1 MQGTG
6 CPPQRVDLAGG
17 AGSGIARQNGIGAGC
32 RAHGTGCH
40 RERRGPPVARKADG
54 LWHAAVCK
62 GALSMSGLLT
72 QMTQSSLAR
81 LEEARAKEPEKA
93 LWTRAL
99 EKPPAPPLRL
109 SPEGFDV
116 IAECKLHSPSAGDL
130 SGHTSNVENRVTDYA
145 CGGACAVSVLTEPL
159 RFGGALEHLTRAA
172 QVLSR
177 HNVPVMR
184 KDFLV
189 DPYQVMEA
197 RAAGAGGVLVIV
209 RMLDPSHIT
218 ALLDCAAMLKMFV
231 LIEAFDADDLQ
242 VANEVLAERKAHDEQ
257 MLVGV
262 NCRDLETLSV
272 DLARLG
278 ELASYLPPDF
288 ASVAESGVGSL
299 EDIKTVVDVG
309 YDLALV
315 GTTLMTSA
323 DPGKLLGEMLAAGR
337 ERAMA
342 VRTRKMRIATGT
354 AMDDE

>member
-1 MQGTG
+1 
-6 CPPQRVDLAGG
+6 
-17 AGSGIARQNGIGAGC
+17 
-32 RAHGTGCH
+32 
-40 RERRGPPVARKADG
+40 
-54 LWHAAVCK
+54 
-62 GALSMSGLLT
+62 MSGLLT

-81 LEEARAKEPEKA
+81 LKEARAKEPEKA

-99 EKPPAPPLRL
+99 EKPPAPALRL

-130 SGHTSNVENRVTDYA
+130 SGHTSNVESRVVEYA

-159 RFGGALEHLTRAA
+159 RFGGKLEHLTQAA

-231 LIEAFDADDLQ
+231 LLEAFDAADLNI
-242 VANEVLAERKAHDEQ
+242 ARDVLALRRRHDEQ
-257 MLVGV
+257 ILVGL
-262 NCRDLETLSV
+262 NCRDLDKLSV
-272 DLARLG
+272 DLERLDQ
-278 ELASYLPPDF
+278 LADSMPVGF
-288 ASVAESGVGSL
+288 AHVAESGVASL
-299 EDIKTVVDVG
+299 ADVRKVVTLG
-309 YDLALV
+309 YRVALV
-315 GTTLMTSA
+315 GTTLMNSPTPRA
-323 DPGKLLGEMLAAGR
+323 LLGEMLAMGR
-337 ERAMA
+337 ETAMS
-342 VRTRKMRIATGT
+342 VSTRKFRIAKG
-354 AMDDE
+354 EVREG